1 MPREQGFYTVAE
13 AAAALG
19 LKEVSVRSA
28 IRDGRLAATRVGAR
42 LLTIAPDELD
52 RYRMTHLGGQG
63 WDKRKNP
70 NYQPSKMAQWA
81 RDYRRRRKNGS
92 APSTQPKLPPNPTG

>member
-1 MPREQGFYTVAE
+1 MSREQKFYTVTE

-52 RYRMTHLGGQG
+52 HYRLTHLGGQG
-63 WDKRKNP
+63 WDKRKDP
-70 NYQPSKMAQWA
+70 DYQPSKMAQWA
-81 RDYRRRRKNGS
+81 RDYRRRRKDGD
-92 APSTQPKLPPNPTG
+92 APSAQPEPQRPTG

>member
-13 AAAALG
+13 AAALG

-28 IRDGRLAATRVGAR
+28 IRDGTLAATRVGTR

-52 RYRMTHLGGQG
+52 RYRLTHLGGKD
-63 WDKRKNP
+63 WDKRKDP
-70 NYQPSKMAQWA
+70 DYQPSKMAQWA
-81 RDYRRRRKNGS
+81 RDYRRRRKAGEVT
-92 APSTQPKLPPNPTG
+92 STQPEPPSPTG

>member
-28 IRDGRLAATRVGAR
+28 IRNGALKATRLGAR

-52 RYRMTHLGGQG
+52 RYRLTHHGGQG
-63 WDKRKNP
+63 WDKRKDP
-70 NYQPSKMAQWA
+70 DYQPSKMARWA
-81 RDYRRRRKNGS
+81 RDYRRRRK
-92 APSTQPKLPPNPTG
+92 AARAASTQAEPPHRDG

>member
-19 LKEVSVRSA
+19 IKEVSVRSA
-28 IRDGRLAATRVGAR
+28 IRDGRLTAARMGAR

-52 RYRMTHLGGQG
+52 RYRLTHLGGQG
-63 WDKRKNP
+63 WDKRKDP
-70 NYQPSKMAQWA
+70 DYQPSKMAQWA
-81 RDYRRRRKNGS
+81 RDYRRRKAGS
-92 APSTQPKLPPNPTG
+92 APPTSPEPPNPTG